1 MARASKPK
9 NATPRAAEKPSRE
22 DKPSKEEKSSKE
34 DKAVKEAEQDKTPV
48 IDLPRSISVRQL
60 ADILKI
66 DSIGIIKQL
75 MRNGIMANINQ
86 VIDYETAASV
96 VASFSLKPH
105 LTPIKDQLLASAAEE
120 GKRQKRKYGKDAENL
135 VPRPPVVTVM
145 GHVDHGKTKLLDAIR
160 QTNVVDS
167 EAGGITQHIGAYQV
181 TIDGQKI
188 TFLDTPGH
196 EAFTAMR
203 AHGANITDI
212 TILVVAADD
221 GVMPQTKEAINHARA
236 AEVPIV
242 VAINKIDKDNAN
254 PNMVKQ
260 QLNEVGLVVE
270 EWGGNIVA
278 MEVSAKEKKGIKEL
292 LESVLLVA
300 EMEEL
305 KANPNLP
312 AAGVVI
318 EAEMDKTMGPLAT
331 VLIQSGTL
339 KEEDAVV
346 VGTTWGR
353 VRAMFND
360 NGKRIKK
367 AEPSTPVEILG
378 LDAVPQVGDTLTA
391 TTDERH
397 AQAIL
402 ARRRADQEKAALKA
416 SNAVNLDNL
425 YDQINAGKVKELN
438 VILKTDVQG
447 SIEPIRTSLE
457 RLGTEE
463 VKVRIIHSAAGDVS
477 ESDVMLATASNGLI
491 IGFNVSASEGAKKL
505 ASTTGVDTRFYSII
519 YTLIDDVDKALKG
532 LLEPTYREV
541 IEGRADV
548 RAVFPAGKG
557 AKAAGVLVAE
567 GKITRNSLV
576 RVKRGKEV
584 VVESSVS
591 SLKRFKD
598 DAKEVAAGYECGVGI
613 KEFNDYKVGDVLEF
627 YKMEKSS
634 K

>member
-1 MARASKPK
+1 VAKASKSQNTAPK
-9 NATPRAAEKPSRE
+9 AAEKS
-22 DKPSKEEKSSKE
+22 D
-34 DKAVKEAEQDKTPV
+34 KEAAQDNTPV

-60 ADILKI
+60 ADILNI
-66 DSIGIIKQL
+66 DAIGIIKQL

-86 VIDYETAASV
+86 VIDFETASSV
-96 VASFSLKPH
+96 VASFGYKAH

-120 GKRQKRKYGKDAENL
+120 SKRLKRKYGKDSADL

-160 QTNVVDS
+160 KTNVVDS

-181 TIDGQKI
+181 TIDKQKI

-203 AHGANITDI
+203 AHGANITDV

-221 GVMPQTKEAINHARA
+221 GVMPQTMEAINHARA

-242 VAINKIDKDNAN
+242 VAINKIDKDNAD
-254 PNMVKQ
+254 PNRVKQ
-260 QLNEVGLVVE
+260 QLTEAGLVVE
-270 EWGGNIVA
+270 EWGGNVVA
-278 MEVSAKEKKGIKEL
+278 AEVSAKEKKGIKEL

-318 EAEMDKTMGPLAT
+318 EAEMDKTKGPLAT

-339 KEEDAVV
+339 KEEDMVV
-346 VGTTWGR
+346 VGTTSGR

-378 LDAVPQVGDTLTA
+378 LDAVPEVGDTLTA
-391 TTDERH
+391 ASDERH

-402 ARRRADQEKAALKA
+402 TRRRADREKEAQKKK
-416 SNAVNLDNL
+416 AVNLDNL
-425 YDQINAGKVKELN
+425 YDQISTGKVKELN

-457 RLGTEE
+457 RLGGEE
-463 VKVRIIHSAAGDVS
+463 VKVRIIHSAAGNVT
-477 ESDVMLATASNGLI
+477 ESDVMLAAASNGII
-491 IGFNVSASEGAKKL
+491 IGFNVSATEGAKRL
-505 ASTTGVDTRFYSII
+505 ANTTGVDISFYKII
-519 YTLIDDVDKALKG
+519 YTLIDDVEKALKG
-532 LLEPTYREV
+532 MLEPKYVEV

-557 AKAAGVLVAE
+557 TKAAGVMVTD
-567 GKITRNSLV
+567 GKVTRNASV
-576 RVKRGKEV
+576 RVKRGKDTV
-584 VVESSVS
+584 IESTVS

-613 KEFNDYKVGDVLEF
+613 KDYNDYKVGDVLEF
-627 YKMEKSS
+627 YKVEKSR

>member
-1 MARASKPK
+1 VVKAAKP
-9 NATPRAAEKPSRE
+9 
-22 DKPSKEEKSSKE
+22 EKSVESAAKKATKE
-34 DKAVKEAEQDKTPV
+34 SVQDKTPV
-48 IDLPRSISVRQL
+48 IDIPRSISVRQL
-60 ADILKI
+60 AELLNI
-66 DSIGIIKQL
+66 DSINIIKQL

-86 VIDYETAASV
+86 ILDYETAAPIISTMGY
-96 VASFSLKPH
+96 KPH

-120 GKRQKRKYGKDAENL
+120 SKRLKRKYGKDAENL

-167 EAGGITQHIGAYQV
+167 EAGGITQHIGAYQA
-181 TIDGQKI
+181 TIDGHKI

-203 AHGANITDI
+203 AHGANITDV

-221 GVMPQTKEAINHARA
+221 GVMPQTREAINHAKA

-260 QLNEVGLVVE
+260 QLAEAGLVIE
-270 EWGGNIVA
+270 EWGGNVVCVEI
-278 MEVSAKEKKGIKEL
+278 SAKEKKGIKEL

-339 KEEDAVV
+339 KEEDTVV

-360 NGKRIKK
+360 KGKRIKK
-367 AEPSTPVEILG
+367 AEPSTPAEILG

-391 TTDERH
+391 VADERH

-402 ARRRADQEKAALKA
+402 ARKRAEKETESSK
-416 SNAVNLDNL
+416 SQAVNLDNL
-425 YDQINAGKVKELN
+425 YDQISAGQVKELN

-447 SIEPIRTSLE
+447 SIEPIRTTLE
-457 RLGTEE
+457 RLGTDE
-463 VKVRIIHSAAGDVS
+463 VKVRIIHSGTGDVT
-477 ESDVMLATASNGLI
+477 ESDIMLASASKGLV
-491 IGFNVSASEGAKKL
+491 IGFNVTAREGARNL
-505 ASTTGVDTRFYSII
+505 AAATGVDMRFYNII
-519 YTLIDDVDKALKG
+519 YTLTDDVDKALKG
-532 LLEPTYREV
+532 LLEPKYVEV
-541 IEGRADV
+541 IDGRADV

-557 AKAAGVLVAE
+557 AKAAGVLVTE
-567 GKITRNSLV
+567 GKVTRNAQV
-576 RVKRGKEV
+576 RVRRGKEIV
-584 VVESSVS
+584 SDSSVI

-598 DAKEVAAGYECGVGI
+598 DAKEVLAGYECGVGV
-613 KEFNDYKVGDVLEF
+613 KDFNDFKVGDVLEF
-627 YKMEKSS
+627 YRMEKSG